1 MLAKAKRDM
10 RAITPDGRT
19 YELEKDKEYYF
30 YNRGDDSV
38 VFTDKDGLEIVYS
51 NEEFNEDFLISQI

>member
-1 MLAKAKRDM
+1 M